1 MWIPSTVDSGR
12 TVRTT
17 ATPSFHTASK
27 KKKRSLVSLSEN
39 HTTRP
44 ITHPTSKRRRHTRV
58 GAGLPTFDPGSTG
71 GEGGDGGIEPPTSRT
86 LVGRQGYLAGT
97 RSHHTTQTGPT
108 SGLVEIGTSRARR
121 RFSWEAR
128 TGVRTE
134 PFDRTNPKVLGSKCG
149 FDWRNGKG
157 EQGSWHNGRDVVRAI
172 RVAHGRE
179 EVRRDGAK
187 DVVGPKRSVCGTESK
202 QVGPS
207 RDAWS
212 SRRALRGRLFRRSRR
227 SPGTKGAIKK

>member
-1 MWIPSTVDSGR
+1 M
-12 TVRTT
+12 
-17 ATPSFHTASK
+17 
-27 KKKRSLVSLSEN
+27 SLSEN

-44 ITHPTSKRRRHTRV
+44 ITHPTSRRRRHTWV

-86 LVGRQGYLAGT
+86 LVGRQDDVCGT
-97 RSHHTTQTGPT
+97 RSQHTTQTGPIA
-108 SGLVEIGTSRARR
+108 GFVEIGTSRVRR
-121 RFSWEAR
+121 RFAREAW

-134 PFDRTNPKVLGSKCG
+134 PFDWTNPKVLGSKCG
-149 FDWRNGKG
+149 FDWRKGKG
-157 EQGSWHNGRDVVRAI
+157 DQGNEHNVPDVVRAI

-202 QVGPS
+202 QMGPS

-212 SRRALRGRLFRRSRR
+212 SRRTLRGRLFRRSRR